1 MNDAVRTRLL
11 RLACAVAATVL
22 GLLLVLLEKDHFQ
35 IGVFLGHLEL
45 LVLGAPVF
53 AVFALLSW
61 GVFSILGIIAMFAA
75 AILLAL
81 PFRVTRTEVA
91 LWALYAV
98 LLGPAFGAIRS
109 TYVNATYRPPP
120 GARRVCLPPP
130 NQAVCTYE
138 VTNTPYP
145 VPTGATNSTRAPF
158 HTFDINHIPTEP
170 PFNIHVP
177 TPIP

>member
-1 MNDAVRTRLL
+1 MNGALRTRLL
-11 RLACAVAATVL
+11 RLACAIAATVL

-35 IGVFLGHLEL
+35 IGAFLGHLEL
-45 LVLGAPVF
+45 LVLGAPLF

-61 GVFSILGIIAMFAA
+61 GVFLILGIIAMFAA

-98 LLGPAFGAIRS
+98 LLGPVFGATQS
-109 TYVNATYRPPP
+109 TYINATYRPPP
-120 GARRVCLPPP
+120 DARRVCLPPP
-130 NQAVCTYE
+130 NQTVCTYE

-145 VPTGATNSTRAPF
+145 VSTGATNSTPAPF
-158 HTFDINHIPTEP
+158 HTFHINHMQTEP